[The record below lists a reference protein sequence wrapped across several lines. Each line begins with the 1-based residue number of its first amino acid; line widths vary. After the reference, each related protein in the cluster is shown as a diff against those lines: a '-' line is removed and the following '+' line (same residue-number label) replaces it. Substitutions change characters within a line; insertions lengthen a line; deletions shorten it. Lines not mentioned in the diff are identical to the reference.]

1 MSFFLAFFFKLI
13 HVLMFLE
20 QSLGSD
26 CGVLGRQKL
35 LVRNFKIARI
45 VSVFASR
52 RLRYFYF
59 FREKFHKERYKAH

>member
-1 MSFFLAFFFKLI
+1 MCFFLAFFFK
-13 HVLMFLE
+13 LMFLE

-35 LVRNFKIARI
+35 LVRHFKIARI

>member
-1 MSFFLAFFFKLI
+1 MCFFLAFFFKLI
-13 HVLMFLE
+13 HVFMFLE

-26 CGVLGRQKL
+26 YGVLERQKL
-35 LVRNFKIARI
+35 MVRNFKIARI
-45 VSVFASR
+45 VGVFASR

>member
-1 MSFFLAFFFKLI
+1 MCFFLAFFLKLI
-13 HVLMFLE
+13 HVFMFLE

-26 CGVLGRQKL
+26 GGVLGRQKL
-35 LVRNFKIARI
+35 LVRNFKIARL

-52 RLRYFYF
+52 RLRFFYF